1 MIKKNKIK
9 IGITGSTGVLG
20 KILTKSLKK
29 KYKVVCFRSDIR
41 KISKVRK
48 WIKNNKFDA
57 IFHLASLVPVKACE
71 KNPYKA
77 CEINIGGTKNI
88 LDSINKVEKK
98 PWFFYSSTSH
108 VYKLKKTPVSENDK
122 ISPRTFY
129 GYTKWIGEQL
139 IENNFFNN
147 KMNFCIGRIF
157 SFYSNSQSKD
167 FLYPSI
173 KKKIKENDRSI
184 FLFNAYNVLDIQK
197 AENVV
202 KIIYKLFKKRAEG
215 VFNIGTGAGIEIKD
229 FAKKFTKKKIIIN
242 TNTKRKIIVVAD
254 IKKLNSITRHA

>member
-1 MIKKNKIK
+1 MKKKNYK

-20 KILTKSLKK
+20 KILTDCLKK
-29 KYKVVCFRSDIR
+29 KYRVVCFKSDIR
-41 KISKVRK
+41 KTSKVSK

-57 IFHLASLVPVKACE
+57 IFHLASLVPVKLCE
-71 KNPYKA
+71 NNPYKA

-88 LDSINKVEKK
+88 LEAISNEKKK
-98 PWFFYSSTSH
+98 PWLFYSSTSH
-108 VYKLKKTPVSENDK
+108 VYKLKKTPISENDK
-122 ISPRTFY
+122 IAPRTFY

-139 IENNFFNN
+139 IENN
-147 KMNFCIGRIF
+147 KINFCIGRIF
-157 SFYSNSQSKD
+157 SFYSDSQSKD

-173 KKKIKENDRSI
+173 KKKIKENDQNI

-215 VFNIGTGAGIEIKD
+215 VFNIGTGSGIDIKD
-229 FAKKFTKKKIIIN
+229 FAKLFTKKKIIIN
-242 TNTKRKIIVVAD
+242 TNTKRKVIVVAN
-254 IKKLNSITRHA
+254 IKKLNTIICHAK